1 MSGPGAVGSG
11 AVGSGGGIEQGV
23 CMKRILAAL
32 GFVLLALAPG
42 VARAQGNVQA
52 LVDRSTLSLQGM
64 MEPGASEQAQAML
77 ERARAVLICPR
88 VFAAGFIVGGS
99 GGQCVMAA
107 RAANG
112 TWSYPAFFT
121 IGSASVGFQLGLKD
135 SELVMMVMT
144 NRGLDALLSSHFKI
158 GADASAVV
166 ATIGGGVEGA
176 TTTAVG
182 ADIVAFT
189 KSRGVFAGVSL
200 GGSVLSADSD
210 WDAAYYG
217 RPVDTR
223 QIVLQMAASN
233 PGADPLRAL
242 LTRYGSTQP
251 PAAPGGYAGP
261 PSGMPA
267 PPGYQ
272 PPVSQ
277 PPGYQPPGYQPP
289 GYQPPGYQPPGY
301 QPQTY
306 SGPPA
311 GAPGYGQPAGGQ
323 PSYAAPNEAPVQLSP
338 NGPIQQQ
345 SLPPPGR

>member
-1 MSGPGAVGSG
+1 
-11 AVGSGGGIEQGV
+11 
-23 CMKRILAAL
+23 
-32 GFVLLALAPG
+32 
-42 VARAQGNVQA
+42 
-52 LVDRSTLSLQGM
+52 
-64 MEPGASEQAQAML
+64 MEPGASDQAQAML

-200 GGSVLSADSD
+200 GGSVLSAKSD

-242 LTRYGSTQP
+242 LTRYGSAQP
-251 PAAPGGYAGP
+251 AP
-261 PSGMPA
+261 

-272 PPVSQ
+272 PPRSQ

-289 GYQPPGYQPPGY
+289 GYQAPGYQAPGY

-306 SGPPA
+306 SGAPA
-311 GAPGYGQPAGGQ
+311 GTPVYGQPGGAP
-323 PSYAAPNEAPVQLSP
+323 PSYAAPNGAPVQLSP

>member
-1 MSGPGAVGSG
+1 
-11 AVGSGGGIEQGV
+11 
-23 CMKRILAAL
+23 MKRILAAL

-42 VARAQGNVQA
+42 VAWAQNNVQA

-64 MEPGASEQAQAML
+64 MEPGASDQAQAML

-176 TTTAVG
+176 TTTAAG

-200 GGSVLSADSD
+200 GGSVLSAKSD

-217 RPVDTR
+217 RQVDTR

-251 PAAPGGYAGP
+251 AAPPGGYAGP
-261 PSGMPA
+261 PSGTPS

-272 PPVSQ
+272 PPAS
-277 PPGYQPPGYQPP
+277 
-289 GYQPPGYQPPGY
+289 QPPGYQPPGY

-311 GAPGYGQPAGGQ
+311 GGASVYGQPAGGP
-323 PSYAAPNEAPVQLSP
+323 PSYAAPNGAPVQLSP

>member
-1 MSGPGAVGSG
+1 
-11 AVGSGGGIEQGV
+11 
-23 CMKRILAAL
+23 
-32 GFVLLALAPG
+32 
-42 VARAQGNVQA
+42 
-52 LVDRSTLSLQGM
+52 
-64 MEPGASEQAQAML
+64 ML

-176 TTTAVG
+176 TTTAAG

-200 GGSVLSADSD
+200 GGSVLSAKSD

-242 LTRYGSTQP
+242 LTRYGSAQ
-251 PAAPGGYAGP
+251 
-261 PSGMPA
+261 PA
-267 PPGYQ
+267 PAPGYQ
-272 PPVSQ
+272 PPASQ
-277 PPGYQPPGYQPP
+277 PPGYQPPAYQPP
-289 GYQPPGYQPPGY
+289 GYQAPGY

-306 SGPPA
+306 SGAPA
-311 GAPGYGQPAGGQ
+311 STPVYGQPGGAP

>member
-1 MSGPGAVGSG
+1 
-11 AVGSGGGIEQGV
+11 
-23 CMKRILAAL
+23 MKRVWAAL

-42 VARAQGNVQA
+42 IARAQDNVQA

-64 MEPGASEQAQAML
+64 MEPGASDQAQAML

-200 GGSVLSADSD
+200 GGSVLSAKSD

-242 LTRYGSTQP
+242 LTRYGSAQP
-251 PAAPGGYAGP
+251 AP
-261 PSGMPA
+261 

-272 PPVSQ
+272 PPRSQ

-289 GYQPPGYQPPGY
+289 GYQAPGYQAPGY

-306 SGPPA
+306 SGAPA
-311 GAPGYGQPAGGQ
+311 GTPVYGQPGGAP
-323 PSYAAPNEAPVQLSP
+323 PSYAAPNGAPVQLSP

>member
-1 MSGPGAVGSG
+1 
-11 AVGSGGGIEQGV
+11 
-23 CMKRILAAL
+23 MKRILAAF
-32 GFVLLALAPG
+32 GFVLLVLSPG
-42 VARAQGNVQA
+42 AARAQGDIQA

-64 MEPGASEQAQAML
+64 MEPGASDQAQAML

-88 VFAAGFIVGGS
+88 VFEAGFIVGGS

-144 NRGLDALLSSHFKI
+144 NRGLDALLSSHFKF

-189 KSRGVFAGVSL
+189 KSRGAFAGVSL
-200 GGSVLSADSD
+200 GGSVLSAKSD

-223 QIVLQMAASN
+223 AIVLQMAASN

-251 PAAPGGYAGP
+251 APPPVQPGGYAGP
-261 PSGMPA
+261 PPGYP
-267 PPGYQ
+267 PPG
-272 PPVSQ
+272 S
-277 PPGYQPPGYQPP
+277 
-289 GYQPPGYQPPGY
+289 
-301 QPQTY
+301 QTY

-311 GAPGYGQPAGGQ
+311 GGAPIYGQPAGGQ
-323 PSYAAPNEAPVQLSP
+323 PGYPPAGGAPVQLSP
-338 NGPIQQQ
+338 SGPIEQQ